1 VFENEFDIDAK
12 TLKRRDSRTSIVSL
26 THYEVDANNEVTKA
40 SVKSGVTRRDSRI
53 RQAPKGFAKREAT
66 EDDVA
71 SSGPAIFKTG
81 VTVVVRPGVILVKK
95 EKNQKEIQQIE
106 ELMKK
111 DQSKLKKDQ
120 VAKVARYEELLAE
133 NTTVDPVEYPNGRKG
148 VISDEKSWKKEYKVR
163 FDPDEKTQFT
173 HTGTAA
179 SGSKAVTMHST
190 GSGDNAIAIGQ
201 MVTGAGIPAGSTV
214 AKIEGTILTLSIATN
229 AEFTKATM
237 TFGEKPLE
245 SDYILYDEKEKFTKA
260 TMTFGAKPLESD
272 YADGDLLD
280 VKDRVFKVY
289 VEPVKFKKKRMSRRE
304 QVVKGAAAILT
315 DRATAQPLL
324 VSFTHSH
331 THARTHTRTRSF
343 WRVRAHLADL
353 PAFLRP
359 V

>member
-40 SVKSGVTRRDSRI
+40 SVKGGVTRRDSRI
-53 RQAPKGFAKREAT
+53 KQAPKKGFAQREAT

-71 SSGPAIFKTG
+71 SSGPAIFRTG

-120 VAKVARYEELLAE
+120 LAKVAKYEELLAE
-133 NTTVDPVEYPNGRKG
+133 NTAVDPVEYPNGRKG

-163 FDPDEKTQFT
+163 FDPDEKTQFA

-245 SDYILYDEKEKFTKA
+245 SDYIFYDEREK
-260 TMTFGAKPLESD
+260 GP
-272 YADGDLLD
+272 DGNQLD

-304 QVVKGAAAILT
+304 QVGKGAAAIYT
-315 DRATAQPLL
+315 DSAPPHNPSSSLSL
-324 VSFTHSH
+324 SH
-331 THARTHTRTRSF
+331 TRTHARTHARTPSF
-343 WRVRAHLADL
+343 CRVRAHLADL